1 MSAIVKDKNCFYVPG
16 AIIFKRLLRQ
26 SKIIFFN
33 EKYTLKAPGF
43 ILQPQKHLSK
53 NES

>member
-1 MSAIVKDKNCFYVPG
+1 MSAIVKDKNCLYVPG
-16 AIIFKRLLRQ
+16 AIIFKRLLRS

-33 EKYTLKAPGF
+33 EKYTLKATGF
-43 ILQPQKHLSK
+43 ISPPQKHLSQ